1 MKVSKYGV
9 FSGPY
14 FAVFGLNIQSKNR
27 RIRTRK
33 NSIFQQFS
41 RSIGVDRD
49 IYFIEDIFFG
59 LLGLGRGIFWVGGDE
74 KTSFI
79 GG

>member
-1 MKVSKYGV
+1 MSKYGV

-14 FAVFGLNIQSKNR
+14 FPAFGLNIQSKNR
-27 RIRTRK
+27 RIWTRK
-33 NSIFQQFS
+33 KSIFQQFS

-49 IYFIEDIFFG
+49 IYFTEDIFFG

-79 GG
+79 GV